1 MAGAPTAELNVPAR
15 EHILHKVR
23 TALGRNAGQP
33 AAVAPPARLRVPV
46 VERPERIRLM
56 LEHFPGKAILAR
68 SPEAARHYV
77 AAQVNELRAIASQ
90 DDLLQALGILSL
102 SEVTPATENAPDVR
116 RACAEADIGITTA
129 EYGMADTG
137 ALVVLAT
144 AQESRL
150 ISLLPLV
157 HITVLKADRIL
168 TGLDEL
174 FTVMPDPGALS
185 SSMVL
190 IGGPSRTA
198 DIEQIL
204 TLGVHGPRELHLVL
218 LDVEAAA

>member
-1 MAGAPTAELNVPAR
+1 MPAR

-23 TALGRNAGQP
+23 TALGRSAGQP
-33 AAVAPPARLRVPV
+33 PATAPPARLKVPAV
-46 VERPERIRLM
+46 DRTERTRLM
-56 LEHFPGKAILAR
+56 LEHFPGKTALAR
-68 SPEAARHYV
+68 SPDEARRYV
-77 AAQVNELRAIASQ
+77 AAQINGLRAIASR
-90 DDLLQALGILSL
+90 DPLLDALGITSL
-102 SEVTPATENAPDVR
+102 PGVARAANNALDVR
-116 RACAEADIGITTA
+116 RVCAESDVGITTA
-129 EYGMADTG
+129 EYAMADTG

-157 HITVLKADRIL
+157 HITVLRADRIL

-185 SSMVL
+185 SSMIL

-204 TLGVHGPRELHLVL
+204 TLGVHGPREIHLVL
-218 LDVEAAA
+218 LDESEQ

>member
-1 MAGAPTAELNVPAR
+1 MPSR
-15 EHILHKVR
+15 EHVLHKIR
-23 TALGRNAGQP
+23 AALGRNAGQP
-33 AAVAPPARLRVPV
+33 PAPAPPARLVLEPLDR
-46 VERPERIRLM
+46 EERIRLM
-56 LEHFPGKAILAR
+56 LERFPGQAMRAASAEEAR
-68 SPEAARHYV
+68 RYV
-77 AAQVNELRAIASQ
+77 VTVTSGLRAVASPAP
-90 DDLLQALGILSL
+90 LLEELGIG
-102 SEVTPATENAPDVR
+102 VPAVSGDVADVR
-116 RACAEADIGITTA
+116 AACAEADIGVTTA

-144 AQESRL
+144 SQESRL
-150 ISLLPLV
+150 VSLLPLV
-157 HITVLKADRIL
+157 HITVLSADRIL

-174 FTVMPDPGALS
+174 FTLLPDPGAVS

-218 LDVEAAA
+218 V

>member
-1 MAGAPTAELNVPAR
+1 MPAR

-23 TALGRNAGQP
+23 TALGRSTGQP
-33 AAVAPPARLRVPV
+33 PAPPPAALLAVPV
-46 VERPERIRLM
+46 MNQQERIRLL
-56 LEHFPGKAILAR
+56 LERFPGKAFRAS
-68 SPEAARHYV
+68 SPEEARDYV
-77 AAQVNELRAIASQ
+77 AAQVGGRRAVASPAS
-90 DDLLQALGILSL
+90 LLEQLGILAL
-102 SEVTPATENAPDVR
+102 PGVGRAAGGAEEVR
-116 RACAEADIGITTA
+116 QACASADVGITTA
-129 EYGMADTG
+129 EYAMADTG

-144 AQESRL
+144 LQESRL
-150 ISLLPLV
+150 VSLLPLV
-157 HITVLKADRIL
+157 HITVLAADRML

-174 FTVMPDPGALS
+174 FTRIPDPGALS

-218 LDVEAAA
+218 I

>member
-1 MAGAPTAELNVPAR
+1 MPAR

-33 AAVAPPARLRVPV
+33 AAPAPEARLRIPS
-46 VERPERIRLM
+46 VEAEKRVRLL
-56 LEHFPGKAILAR
+56 LEHFPGKAVRAGSAAEARDYIGARVKGGRALA
-68 SPEAARHYV
+68 S
-77 AAQVNELRAIASQ
+77 RAP
-90 DDLLQALGILSL
+90 LLERLGICALP
-102 SEVTPATENAPDVR
+102 EVSVASGDAAGVR
-116 RACAEADIGITTA
+116 RAAAEADIGITTA

-137 ALVVLAT
+137 ALVVLAS

-150 ISLLPLV
+150 ISLLPPV
-157 HITVLKADRIL
+157 HITVLETKRIL

-174 FTVMPDPGALS
+174 FTRMPDPGALS
-185 SSMVL
+185 SSMVF

-204 TLGVHGPRELHLVL
+204 TLGVHGPREIHLVL
-218 LDVEAAA
+218 V

>member
-1 MAGAPTAELNVPAR
+1 MRMRFL
-15 EHILHKVR
+15 
-23 TALGRNAGQP
+23 
-33 AAVAPPARLRVPV
+33 
-46 VERPERIRLM
+46 
-56 LEHFPGKAILAR
+56 
-68 SPEAARHYV
+68 
-77 AAQVNELRAIASQ
+77 
-90 DDLLQALGILSL
+90 
-102 SEVTPATENAPDVR
+102 
-116 RACAEADIGITTA
+116 DIGITTA

-144 AQESRL
+144 SQESRL
-150 ISLLPLV
+150 VSLLPLV
-157 HITVLKADRIL
+157 HITVLSADRIL

-174 FTVMPDPGALS
+174 FTLLPDPGAVS

-218 LDVEAAA
+218 V